1 MEKKIALKFYIT
13 NGGFVAT
20 EIDEKGNDVFLGK
33 ERIYSTESRSFKEAM
48 LYALVDFAE
57 RIVPEHYI
65 MHNNEKDCDTVIAK
79 AEIKL
84 ICE

>member
-20 EIDEKGNDVFLGK
+20 EIDDKGNDVFLGK
-33 ERIYSTESRSFKEAM
+33 ERIYSTDNKSFKEAM
-48 LYALVDFAE
+48 LYALADFAE

-65 MHNNEKDCDTVIAK
+65 MHDNEKDCDTVIAK

-84 ICE
+84 ISE

>member
-33 ERIYSTESRSFKEAM
+33 ERIYSTDNKSFKEAM
-48 LYALVDFAE
+48 LEALLDFAE

-65 MHNNEKDCDTVIAK
+65 MHNNEKNCDTVIAK

-84 ICE
+84 ISE

>member
-33 ERIYSTESRSFKEAM
+33 ERIYSTDNKSFKEAM
-48 LYALVDFAE
+48 LEALLDFAE

-65 MHNNEKDCDTVIAK
+65 MHNNEKDCDTVITK

>member
-33 ERIYSTESRSFKEAM
+33 ERIYSTDNKPFKEAM
-48 LYALVDFAE
+48 LEALLDFAE

-65 MHNNEKDCDTVIAK
+65 MHNNEKDCDTVIKK